1 MRETRMRTN
10 RFLTLLAATA
20 GLACA
25 QQNRNFDNVQVHI
38 LPVQGNVYM
47 LVGAGSNV
55 AVQVGKDGVL
65 IVDTE
70 FAPMADKILAAIR
83 TLSNGPIRYIIN
95 THYHGDHT
103 GGNEKLRAAG
113 STIAGANVAGDLK
126 DAAVGAQII
135 AHNNV
140 LNRMSAPTG
149 AQAPTPEGGWP
160 TDTYLGDQ
168 KKLWFN
174 GEGVDIIHP
183 ANAHTDGDSIVYFKR
198 SDVIATGDIFTTT
211 NYPVIDVAAGGSI
224 NGIVDALQRIV
235 DMIIPVYGQE
245 GGTYVIPGHG
255 RLCDFG
261 DVLNYREMTV
271 IIRDR
276 VQDMINKGMTLEQVK
291 AARPTVDYD
300 PLYGSSTGFW
310 TTDKFVEAVYTTLK
324 KK

>member
-1 MRETRMRTN
+1 MKTK
-10 RFLTLLAATA
+10 RFLTLLAATT

-25 QQNRNFDNVQVHI
+25 QQTRNFDNVQVHV

-149 AQAPTPEGGWP
+149 SQAPSPEGGWP

-183 ANAHTDGDSIVYFKR
+183 SNAHTDGDSIVYFKR

-211 NYPVIDVAAGGSI
+211 NYPVIDVAAGGTI

-261 DVLNYREMTV
+261 DVLNYREMTI

-276 VQDMINKGMTLEQVK
+276 IQDMINKGMTLEQVK

-300 PLYGSSTGFW
+300 PLYGSTTGFW